1 MNTHA
6 EVNAVTTTVGE
17 STEAPSLKAAGVAPK
32 RRVRSIRIPLRW
44 LITGGAVVG
53 VVAGLSISLASNHLT
68 VLIRQARDGYVVY
81 RLAAERDE
89 LRATK
94 LRLERELTEVKSNH
108 SQASAFEATV
118 KGRLAELNAVVESST
133 ALGVFKRDKRGKGAR
148 GTVLANLSPKASGKG
163 DGSAG
168 SRPNDAKELTPSALA
183 ALLDSPVLRNSEAR
197 GSGRRNG
204 EARHRHVD
212 PKLEELRAIN
222 KGLGGAEVE
231 CRRAPSGKIVCASSV
246 AKEDVAYTDV
256 RAALKPDF
264 AISENVTPGGQMPNP
279 GHDGPLLVTAE
290 QQHLLDTI
298 DYYTETLRSLPIG
311 SPVPGEITSGYGYRV
326 SPFSHR
332 SSFHEGIDISL
343 EKGTRIR
350 APGDGI
356 VVKAEYDGAYGWVV
370 DIAHAGKIITRYA
383 HLNKAMVRTGQRVR
397 RGQIIALSGST
408 GRSTGPHLHYEVRVN
423 GLAKNPMPYISLA
436 EKLNKTLERTVG

>member
-1 MNTHA
+1 MLTKKEQRLRRARQTRIRIAQQGAVRLTVNRTNLHIYANVISGDGSKVLASASTVEA
-6 EVNAVTTTVGE
+6 EVR
-17 STEAPSLKAAGVAPK
+17 K
-32 RRVRSIRIPLRW
+32 
-44 LITGGAVVG
+44 
-53 VVAGLSISLASNHLT
+53 
-68 VLIRQARDGYVVY
+68 
-81 RLAAERDE
+81 E
-89 LRATK
+89 L
-94 LRLERELTEVKSNH
+94 
-108 SQASAFEATV
+108 
-118 KGRLAELNAVVESST
+118 G
-133 ALGVFKRDKRGKGAR
+133 
-148 GTVLANLSPKASGKG
+148 ASGKG
-163 DGSAG
+163 GNAAAEAS
-168 SRPNDAKELTPSALA
+168 KELTPNALA
-183 ALLDSPVLRNSEAR
+183 ALLDSPALRAPEAR

-204 EARHRHVD
+204 ESRNRLSD
-212 PKLEELRAIN
+212 TRLDELRAIN

-264 AISENVTPGGQMPNP
+264 AISETSVGAPRSDTFPAPNKS
-279 GHDGPLLVTAE
+279 GPLVLNAE

-383 HLNKAMVRTGQRVR
+383 HLNKAMVRTGQRVK

-423 GLAKNPMPYISLA
+423 GLAKNPMPYITLA
-436 EKLNKTLERTVG
+436 EKLSKTVVRTVG